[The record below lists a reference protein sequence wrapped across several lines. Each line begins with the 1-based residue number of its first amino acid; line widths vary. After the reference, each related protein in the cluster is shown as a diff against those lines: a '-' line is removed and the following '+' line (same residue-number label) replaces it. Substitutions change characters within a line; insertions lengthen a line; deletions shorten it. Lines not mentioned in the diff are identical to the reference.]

1 MEPGSSLMF
10 IVLVGLL
17 MMSAFFSA
25 SETALTSLSKIRI
38 KNMIEEK
45 IKNAELI
52 EKLVTNPNKLLS
64 AILVGNN
71 LVNIAATS
79 LLTSLTLAYAPKNG
93 VAIATAIT
101 TVAILIFGEITP
113 KTFAAQ
119 NSEKVSLGVAR
130 VINAVIFILTPAIWV
145 LNIITGFILKLL
157 GVKKTGITT
166 TITEAELKTMVNVS
180 HEEGV
185 IEIDERRMINNVF
198 DFDNSKAKD
207 VMTPRTD
214 MIAIEDAATYDEI
227 VALFKEER
235 FSRLPVY
242 HESID
247 DIIGILHLKDI
258 VFIDESTFSVEKY
271 MREPYFTYESKIIS
285 ELFSEMRTKRIPVAI
300 ILDEYGGTSGLVTLE
315 DIIEEI
321 VGDISDEYD
330 EEDDDITVVKEDE
343 YIVDGSTRL
352 EDLNEMIGTNLESE
366 DFDTIGSRAA
376 NGSAPSTSARS
387 SRKITRSMRAMT
399 VFSRRRPHAPE
410 RSGTSARRL
419 S

>member
-1 MEPGSSLMF
+1 MEPGSSWMF
-10 IVLVGLL
+10 IVLVILL

-25 SETALTSLSKIRI
+25 SETALTSLSKIRL
-38 KNMIEEK
+38 KNMVEDK
-45 IKNAELI
+45 IKNTTLI
-52 EKLVTNPNKLLS
+52 EKLVNNPNKLLS

-101 TVAILIFGEITP
+101 TIAVLIFGEITP
-113 KTFAAQ
+113 KTFAAE
-119 NSEKVSLGVAR
+119 NSEKVSLAVAKI
-130 VINAVIFILTPAIWV
+130 INAIIFVLTPVIWI
-145 LNIITGFILKLL
+145 LNIITGVIMKIL
-157 GVKKTGITT
+157 GVNKNGISA

-214 MIAIEDAATYDEI
+214 MIAIEDTATYEEI
-227 VALFKEER
+227 VTLFKEER

-247 DIIGILHLKDI
+247 NITGILHLKDI
-258 VFIDESTFSVEKY
+258 VFIDEKDFKVENY

-285 ELFSEMRTKRIPVAI
+285 ELFSEMRTNRIPVAI
-300 ILDEYGGTSGLVTLE
+300 ILDEYGGTSGLVTIE
-315 DIIEEI
+315 DMVEEI
-321 VGDISDEYD
+321 VGEIADEYD
-330 EEDDDITVVKEDE
+330 EEDEEITVIKEDE

-352 EDLNEMIGTNLESE
+352 EDVNEMIGTKFESE
-366 DFDTIGSRAA
+366 DFDTIGGYVIGVMGRFPDE
-376 NGSAPSTSARS
+376 GEEIETDGI
-387 SRKITRSMRAMT
+387 KIKVEKSDKNRIDELRIFT
-399 VFSRRRPHAPE
+399 
-410 RSGTSARRL
+410 
-419 S
+419 

>member
-1 MEPGSSLMF
+1 MEPGSSWMF
-10 IVLVGLL
+10 IVLVILL

-25 SETALTSLSKIRI
+25 SETALTSLSKIRL
-38 KNMIEEK
+38 KNMVEDK
-45 IKNAELI
+45 IKNAALI
-52 EKLVTNPNKLLS
+52 EKLVNNPNKLLS

-101 TVAILIFGEITP
+101 TIAVLIFGEITP
-113 KTFAAQ
+113 KTFAAE
-119 NSEKVSLGVAR
+119 NSEKVSLAVAKI
-130 VINAVIFILTPAIWV
+130 INAIIFVLTPVIWI
-145 LNIITGFILKLL
+145 LNIITGVIMKIL
-157 GVKKTGITT
+157 GVNKNGISA

-214 MIAIEDAATYDEI
+214 MIAIEDTATYEEI
-227 VALFKEER
+227 VTLFKEER

-242 HESID
+242 HDSID
-247 DIIGILHLKDI
+247 NIIGILHLKDI
-258 VFIDESTFSVEKY
+258 VFIDEKDFKVESY

-285 ELFSEMRTKRIPVAI
+285 ELFSEMRTNRIPVAI
-300 ILDEYGGTSGLVTLE
+300 ILDEYGGTSGLVTIE
-315 DIIEEI
+315 DMVEEI
-321 VGDISDEYD
+321 VGEIADEYD
-330 EEDDDITVVKEDE
+330 EEDEEITVIKEDE

-352 EDLNEMIGTNLESE
+352 EDVNEMIGTKFESE
-366 DFDTIGSRAA
+366 DFDTIGGYVIGVMGRFPDE
-376 NGSAPSTSARS
+376 GEEIETDGI
-387 SRKITRSMRAMT
+387 KIKVEKSDKNRIDELRIFT
-399 VFSRRRPHAPE
+399 
-410 RSGTSARRL
+410 
-419 S
+419 

>member
-52 EKLVTNPNKLLS
+52 EKLVSNPNKLLS

-101 TVAILIFGEITP
+101 TVAVLIFGEITP

-119 NSEKVSLGVAR
+119 NSEKVSLAV
-130 VINAVIFILTPAIWV
+130 VKIINAIIFILTPAIWV
-145 LNIITGFILKLL
+145 LNIITGFMLKLL

-180 HEEGV
+180 HEEGI

-214 MIAIEDAATYDEI
+214 MIAVEDTATYDEI

-315 DIIEEI
+315 DMIEEI

-366 DFDTIGSRAA
+366 DFDTIGGYVIGVMGRFPDE
-376 NGSAPSTSARS
+376 GEEVETDGI
-387 SRKITRSMRAMT
+387 KIKVEKSDKNRIDELRIFT
-399 VFSRRRPHAPE
+399 
-410 RSGTSARRL
+410 
-419 S
+419 

>member
-45 IKNAELI
+45 IKNAELV

-101 TVAILIFGEITP
+101 TVAVLIFGEITP

-119 NSEKVSLGVAR
+119 NSEKVSLAV
-130 VINAVIFILTPAIWV
+130 VKIINAIIFVLTPAIWV
-145 LNIITGFILKLL
+145 LNIITGFMLKLL

-180 HEEGV
+180 HEEGI

-214 MIAIEDAATYDEI
+214 MIAIEDTATYDEI

-285 ELFSEMRTKRIPVAI
+285 ELFSEMRTNRIPVAI
-300 ILDEYGGTSGLVTLE
+300 ILDEYGGTSGLITLE
-315 DIIEEI
+315 DMIEEI

-366 DFDTIGSRAA
+366 DFDTIGGYVIGVIGRFP
-376 NGSAPSTSARS
+376 NEGEEVETDGI
-387 SRKITRSMRAMT
+387 KIKVEKSDKNRIDELRIFT
-399 VFSRRRPHAPE
+399 
-410 RSGTSARRL
+410 
-419 S
+419 